1 MTLKVKLRG
10 NLFQILY
17 ISREIFSEPLGTSN
31 LVCGTREHFSWL
43 WFNVY
48 LGNICIREMVDV
60 GKGLSWHFEI
70 WWCKPFKLHLEIN
83 TKWNLNLRF
92 NKLLLT
98 KFRLPSSSE
107 HYKQLTKILT
117 NSTQYKG
124 TYGWKWKY
132 KERKI
137 ITKEL
142 QLNIELVCLQNILIC
157 GCHTQ
162 SQLIL
167 VTS

>member
-1 MTLKVKLRG
+1 
-10 NLFQILY
+10 
-17 ISREIFSEPLGTSN
+17 
-31 LVCGTREHFSWL
+31 
-43 WFNVY
+43 
-48 LGNICIREMVDV
+48 MVDV

-107 HYKQLTKILT
+107 HYKQLTNILT

-132 KERKI
+132 KEGKI

-142 QLNIELVCLQNILIC
+142 QLNIELVCLQNVLIC

-162 SQLIL
+162 SSIRFFHQICTAFRTTKKIVGRWARNKYLFPFGIGYPCDQHP
-167 VTS
+167 SK